1 MIGVMVARGG
11 AMHVAR
17 NRRTYTAKSGE
28 QRVYESVLVRRTYRD
43 GAKVRHET
51 LANLSALPADA
62 VSAIEATLKGERLV
76 PAGQAVTITGS
87 LPHGH
92 VAAVHAAA
100 VQLGLPAL
108 LGPAGRA
115 RDLAL
120 ALIISRVVEP
130 GSKLSTLTWWNDTT
144 LGGDLGV
151 ADVSTDDIYAAMD
164 WLEDGQD
171 AIEAD
176 LARRHLAPA
185 ANPSRMA
192 LFDLS
197 SSWLEGSQCPL
208 AARGYSR
215 DGKKGKL
222 QIEYGL
228 LTDPEGRPVAVRVF
242 PGNTG
247 DPSAFTAIADVVR
260 NKFGLAQMVMVG
272 DRGMI
277 TSARIAA
284 LNQLQ
289 DGTQRPAADA
299 YGWITA
305 LRAPAIRKLMA
316 DDGPLQLSL
325 FDQQDLAEI
334 TSGDFP
340 GERLIACRNPVLAA
354 DRARTREDLLAA
366 TEKLLAPLITRVQ
379 AGRFTG
385 AGPIGMEVGKV
396 ISRYKTS
403 KHFQVTITDTT
414 LAIER
419 RQDQI
424 DAEAALDGF
433 YVLRTPIPASELD
446 AAAVVTAYKNL
457 KYVERDFRHIKSDDL
472 DLRPVF
478 HRLEERVRA
487 HVLICMLACY
497 LVWHLRRA
505 WAPLTCTDQDPPAPY
520 DPVGPA
526 HRSGRPGQ
534 SLLPARPGRA
544 PLPQLPRPARPPG
557 HPSRNQVRFAGTAT
571 VPMLAEPTSTQRQ
584 AFQLHRHRDP
594 AHLEVA
600 TTPSGQC
607 SKAQLRPKT
616 THRIGRNFV
625 SIHGV
630 AVNWCQRTAGGGG
643 SQGLLARA
651 SRMAS
656 SAVMPWVAAESR

>member
-51 LANLSALPADA
+51 LANLSALPAEA

-76 PAGQAVTITGS
+76 PAGHAVRITAS
-87 LPHGH
+87 VPHGH

-108 LGPAGRA
+108 LGPAGRP

-120 ALIISRVVEP
+120 ALIISRVVRP

-144 LGGDLGV
+144 LGADLGV
-151 ADVSTDDIYAAMD
+151 AEVSTDDIYAAMD
-164 WLEDGQD
+164 WLEDRQD
-171 AIEAD
+171 TIEAD
-176 LARRHLAPA
+176 LARRHLAPGP
-185 ANPSRMA
+185 NPSRMA

-260 NKFGLAQMVMVG
+260 DKFGLTQMVMVG

-284 LNQLQ
+284 LNQAG

-325 FDQQDLAEI
+325 SGQQDLAEI
-334 TSGDFP
+334 TSDDFP

-354 DRARTREDLLAA
+354 DRARKRQDLLAA
-366 TEKLLAPLITRVQ
+366 TEKLLTPLLARVQ
-379 AGRFTG
+379 AGRLTG
-385 AGPIGMEVGKV
+385 AGPIGVEVGKV
-396 ISRYKTS
+396 ISTYNTA
-403 KHFQVTITDTT
+403 KHFAVTITDTT

-419 RQDQI
+419 RQDRI

-433 YVLRTPIPASELD
+433 YVLRTPVPASELD
-446 AAAVVTAYKNL
+446 APAVVAAYKNL

-497 LVWHLRRA
+497 LTWHLRRA
-505 WAPLTCTDQDPPAPY
+505 WAPLTFTDQDPPRQHN
-520 DPVGPA
+520 PVA
-526 HRSGRPGQ
+526 
-534 SLLPARPGRA
+534 PARRSVA
-544 PLPQLPRPARPPG
+544 AQAKASYQHDPAGQPYHSFRG
-557 HPSRNQVRFAGTAT
+557 LIEHLATLTRNQVRFAGTTAT
-571 VPMLAEPTSTQRQ
+571 IAMLAEPTSTQRQ
-584 AFQLHRHRDP
+584 AFELID
-594 AHLEVA
+594 
-600 TTPSGQC
+600 
-607 SKAQLRPKT
+607 
-616 THRIGRNFV
+616 
-625 SIHGV
+625 
-630 AVNWCQRTAGGGG
+630 TAIP
-643 SQGLLARA
+643 LTLK
-651 SRMAS
+651 
-656 SAVMPWVAAESR
+656 

>member
-1 MIGVMVARGG
+1 
-11 AMHVAR
+11 MHVAR

-62 VSAIEATLKGERLV
+62 VAAIEATLKGERLV
-76 PAGQAVTITGS
+76 PAGQAVRITAS
-87 LPHGH
+87 VPHGH

-100 VQLGLPAL
+100 VKLGLPAL
-108 LGPAGRA
+108 LGPAGRP

-120 ALIISRVVEP
+120 ALIISRVVRP
-130 GSKLSTLTWWNDTT
+130 GSKLSTLTWWNDIT
-144 LGGDLGV
+144 LGADLGV
-151 ADVSTDDIYAAMD
+151 TEASTDDIYAAMD
-164 WLEDGQD
+164 WLENRQD

-185 ANPSRMA
+185 ANPSKMA

-228 LTDPEGRPVAVRVF
+228 LTDPDGRPVAVRVF

-247 DPSAFTAIADVVR
+247 DPAAFTEIADVVR
-260 NKFGLAQMVMVG
+260 DKFGLAQMVMVG

-284 LNQLQ
+284 LNQAG
-289 DGTQRPAADA
+289 DGTPRPDADA
-299 YGWITA
+299 YGWVTA

-334 TSGDFP
+334 TSPDFP

-354 DRARTREDLLAA
+354 DRARKREDLLGA
-366 TEKLLAPLITRVQ
+366 TEKLLAPLIARVRS
-379 AGRFTG
+379 GRLQG
-385 AGPIGMEVGKV
+385 AGDIGVEAGKV
-396 ISRYKTS
+396 ITRYKTG
-403 KHFQVTITDTT
+403 KHFAVTITDHS
-414 LAIER
+414 LAVTR
-419 RQDQI
+419 KQDQI
-424 DAEAALDGF
+424 DAEAMLDGF
-433 YVLRTPIPASELD
+433 YVLRTPIPAGELD

-478 HRLEERVRA
+478 HRLGERVKA

-497 LVWHLRRA
+497 LTWHLRRA
-505 WAPLTCTDQDPPAPY
+505 WAPLTFTDQEPPAQDNPVTPARRSAAAQAKASGQH
-520 DPVGPA
+520 DPA
-526 HRSGRPGQ
+526 GRPYYSFRG
-534 SLLPARPGRA
+534 LLEHLAT
-544 PLPQLPRPARPPG
+544 LT
-557 HPSRNQVRFAGTAT
+557 RNQVRYTGTEVTIA
-571 VPMLAEPTSTQRQ
+571 MLAEPTSAQRQ
-584 AFQLHRHRDP
+584 AFEL
-594 AHLEVA
+594 
-600 TTPSGQC
+600 
-607 SKAQLRPKT
+607 
-616 THRIGRNFV
+616 IGAP
-625 SIHGV
+625 IPL
-630 AVNWCQRTAGGGG
+630 T
-643 SQGLLARA
+643 LK
-651 SRMAS
+651 
-656 SAVMPWVAAESR
+656 